1 MHHTKPLPPQV
12 LTGTIRISQR
22 GAGFFRIPVTE
33 PGQKKEEAE
42 IANADLATALHGDTV
57 EVALSGRGRFGPLAK
72 VLNVVRRAKRGF
84 AGEIV
89 KGKDG
94 LVLKASDPRMY
105 VHISIPEKSQNG
117 AKVGDKVFVRI
128 TRWTDMKFV
137 PIGEVVKVLG
147 RAGEHEAEMQGI
159 ILERGFD
166 SEFPAEVEREAEQL
180 KAEGIGAE
188 EVARRRDFRD
198 ITTFTIDPAD
208 AKDFDDALSFQK
220 LPNGTFEIGIH
231 IADVSHYVRPKTA
244 LDREALERATS
255 VYLVDR
261 TIPMLP
267 EILSND
273 LCSLNPNEDKLAM
286 SAVFEMDHEGNVLNE
301 WFGKA
306 IINSDKRFTYEE
318 AQKVLDDGAGLY
330 FDELSTLNSIAK
342 KLTAERIKS
351 GAILMESDEVK
362 FRLDEN
368 GKPLSVYIKQRGDTN
383 KLIEEFMLLAN
394 KRAAAWGAKDQNAAE
409 RVFLY
414 RIHDEPDKEKIRM
427 LKDYLK
433 LLGYELREKNGR
445 VAPNEFNRLFKE
457 LEGRAERDTIQSVV
471 IRSMQ
476 KAVYSTKNIGHF
488 GLAFE
493 FYTHFTSPI
502 RRYPDIIAHRLL
514 EAYLNGVKLPRDQA
528 GHYQEIAEHSSQR
541 EIEAADAERTSVK
554 YKQIE
559 YMHDHIGETMQGVV
573 TGLAEY
579 GFYVAE
585 ETTRAEGMVR
595 FKEMKDDYFTYDE
608 KNFVLRG
615 TKTGRMIRIG
625 DRVPIVVVS
634 ADMERQQ
641 LDYALAPVTAHHG
654 AESQKI

>member
-1 MHHTKPLPPQV
+1 MHHKKSLPPRV

-42 IANADLATALHGDTV
+42 IPNADLATALHGDTV
-57 EVALSGRGRFGPLAK
+57 EIVVNGRGRFGPLAK
-72 VLNVVRRAKRGF
+72 VLNVIRRAKRGF

-105 VHISIPEKSQNG
+105 TPINIPDAARNDAEI
-117 AKVGDKVFVRI
+117 GDKVFVKI
-128 TRWTDMKFV
+128 TRWADMKHV
-137 PIGEVVKVLG
+137 PEGEVIKVLG

-166 SEFPAEVEREAEQL
+166 SEFPADVEREAEVL
-180 KAEGIGAE
+180 KAAGISAE
-188 EVARRRDFRD
+188 EIARRRDFRS

-220 LPNGTFEIGIH
+220 LDNGNFEIGIH

-286 SAVFEMDHEGNVLNE
+286 SAVFEMDRDGNVLNE

-318 AQKVLDDGAGLY
+318 AQKVLNDGAGLY

-362 FRLDEN
+362 FKLDED
-368 GKPLSVYIKQRGDTN
+368 GKPISVYIKQRGDTN

-559 YMHDHIGETMQGVV
+559 YMRDHIGEIMQGVV

-641 LDYALAPVTAHHG
+641 LDYALAPETLNHG
-654 AESQKI
+654 AESKEI